1 MEASLDDGGFGF
13 ARHAL
18 NSTYFLARQY
28 NEHSILWHAKQGNT
42 SSSVVGPQ
50 GNCLYCVAETI
61 VHCRLRRLAVVRE
74 RGPKGTVCVAETI
87 LRCKLRPRL
96 RCKAATVNGI
106 PCVGNT
112 RNQLIVRRQNH
123 NSGARLRLLTVDRV
137 RETQE
142 TFLGALLESQLRCK
156 AATVNRGRCAAHPRN
171 NLLCVAESTIPVQ
184 GCDVTVDRV
193 REPQGN
199 SFVCVADNSMRC
211 KTALVDHTTRAGNS
225 KKQFVYLRTIQ

>member
-74 RGPKGTVCVAETI
+74 REPKGTVCVAETI

-112 RNQLIVRRQNH
+112 RNQLIVRRQK
-123 NSGARLRLLTVDRV
+123 
-137 RETQE
+137 
-142 TFLGALLESQLRCK
+142 SQFRCK
-156 AATVNRGRCAAHPRN
+156 AATVNRRSCAGNTR
-171 NLLCVAESTIPVQ
+171 
-184 GCDVTVDRV
+184 
-193 REPQGN
+193 N
-199 SFVCVADNSMRC
+199 SFVCVAGIAIAVQGCDC
-211 KTALVDHTTRAGNS
+211 
-225 KKQFVYLRTIQ
+225 